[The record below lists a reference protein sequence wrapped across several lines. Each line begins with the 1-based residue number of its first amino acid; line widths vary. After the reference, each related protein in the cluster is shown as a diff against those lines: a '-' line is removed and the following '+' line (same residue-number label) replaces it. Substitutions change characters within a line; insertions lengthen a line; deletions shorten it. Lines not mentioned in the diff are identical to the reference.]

1 MARHESVLVSRSIY
15 QIGLVTLVAAIMWVA
30 IGVYLTITKTVTV
43 EVEKTLIEPLVTKL
57 DLEVIDQLAS
67 RLKVEA
73 LPAPIAEESGVGTD
87 SASLQSE
94 VDDTIEAGSENELT
108 N

>member
-30 IGVYLTITKTVTV
+30 IGIYLTITKTVAV
-43 EVEKTLIEPLVTKL
+43 EVEKTLMEPLVTKL
-57 DLEVIDQLAS
+57 DMEVVDQLAT
-67 RLKVEA
+67 RLKVEV
-73 LPAPIAEESGVGTD
+73 LPIPITKEVVVGTE